1 MSKISKKSAKD
12 EIDQF
17 EIIDDFKKEKL
28 ANKKIKLTF
37 VGVEK
42 DKMASDNG
50 FSKKQLEQ
58 LSQLMDIKISPI
70 QKDINE
76 LKSDMKD
83 VKSRLD
89 VLETKV
95 DRIEKDI
102 KDIKSTPTMSRE
114 LKQIKK

>member
-1 MSKISKKSAKD
+1 MSKISKKVAKD

-17 EIIDDFKKEKL
+17 ETIDDFKKEKL
-28 ANKKIKLTF
+28 ANKKNRLTF

-58 LSQLMDIKISPI
+58 IAQVVVATVQPMIQPIHDDIR
-70 QKDINE
+70 DI
-76 LKSDMKD
+76 
-83 VKSRLD
+83 KSRLD

-102 KDIKSTPTMSRE
+102 KGIKSTPTMSRE

>member
-1 MSKISKKSAKD
+1 MSKISKKQAK
-12 EIDQF
+12 EKIDQL
-17 EIIDDFKKEKL
+17 ESIEEFKEEKL
-28 ANKKIKLTF
+28 ANKKIKLSF

-58 LSQLMDIKISPI
+58 IAQVVVTTVQPMLQPIHNDIR
-70 QKDINE
+70 DI
-76 LKSDMKD
+76 
-83 VKSRLD
+83 KSRLD

-114 LKQIKK
+114 LKQVK

>member
-1 MSKISKKSAKD
+1 MSKISKKQAKEKID
-12 EIDQF
+12 ELESIN
-17 EIIDDFKKEKL
+17 EFKEEKL
-28 ANKKIKLTF
+28 ANKKVKLTF

-58 LSQLMDIKISPI
+58 LQGLLQPIHNDIR
-70 QKDINE
+70 DI
-76 LKSDMKD
+76 
-83 VKSRLD
+83 KSRLD

-102 KDIKSTPTMSRE
+102 KDMKSTPTMKRE
-114 LKQIKK
+114 LKQSSK